1 MQLLKFITS
10 LGLLHNSYMEKKK
23 KKKSFAKN
31 TWYFPQCENS
41 PLKENIF
48 SFAGLPVVFE
58 RILILHPCMLLLQEF
73 LFLWRW
79 FWAAS
84 PEWPEINPVIKLQ
97 VTLSFYL
104 QHTETMVSI
113 IRLFCFS
120 VFDKNGNLGEHRI
133 YFSGNVLVC
142 IFSKHHH
149 PHASFCLS
157 RFQPLPFLLW
167 FTHLQL

>member
-1 MQLLKFITS
+1 MLKTLDIF
-10 LGLLHNSYMEKKK
+10 
-23 KKKSFAKN
+23 
-31 TWYFPQCENS
+31 QCENT
-41 PLKENIF
+41 PLKENLF
-48 SFAGLPVVFE
+48 YFADLPAVFE

-84 PEWPEINPVIKLQ
+84 PEWPRINPVIKLK
-97 VTLSFYL
+97 VTLNFYL

-113 IRLFCFS
+113 IRLLCFS
-120 VFDKNGNLGEHRI
+120 EFGKNGNLGEHRI

-157 RFQPLPFLLW
+157 RFQPLLFCCELLICNYNSEYIW
-167 FTHLQL
+167 